1 MGFIM
6 ILSTYHFEMRVI
18 LLIFLLVPDAL
29 LSPPT
34 KWTFD
39 QLLNGIMFPRPPDS
53 EGNIRAQSFI
63 SSFFKAF
70 DTQWK
75 FEIDEFEQFT
85 VLGQK
90 KFTNLIARFRHQC
103 PYFIL
108 LGKEWYITAKS

>member
-1 MGFIM
+1 M
-6 ILSTYHFEMRVI
+6 YFEMRGV
-18 LLIFLLVPDAL
+18 LLIFLLVPETL

-53 EGNIRAQSFI
+53 EGIKRAQSFI
-63 SSFFKAF
+63 SNFFKTL

-85 VLGQK
+85 VLGMK

-108 LGKEWYITAKS
+108 LGKE

>member
-1 MGFIM
+1 
-6 ILSTYHFEMRVI
+6 MRVI
-18 LLIFLLVPDAL
+18 LLIFLLVPEAL

-63 SSFFKAF
+63 SSFFKAL

-75 FEIDEFEQFT
+75 FEIDEFQQFT

-108 LGKEWYITAKS
+108 LGKE